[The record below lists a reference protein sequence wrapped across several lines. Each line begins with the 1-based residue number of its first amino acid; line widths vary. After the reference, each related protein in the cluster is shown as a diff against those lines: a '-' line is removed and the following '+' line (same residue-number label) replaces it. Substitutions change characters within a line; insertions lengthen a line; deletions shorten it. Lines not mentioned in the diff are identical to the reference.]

1 MVRWR
6 KLGILAGGGALP
18 ERIAASCEERAVAF
32 HIIRINGSP
41 GSSLETR
48 PGDDCGIGEIGK
60 ILRLLKA
67 EDCDAVVFAGTVERP
82 NFTALKVDWRGAAL
96 MPKIIAAAAT
106 GDGAL
111 LGVLVDTVEAEGFLV
126 IGADEA
132 VQGLEAP
139 AGALGAHHPDDNDFR
154 DMRKAAAVINALGP
168 FDVGQAAIVANG
180 LVIAIEAAEGT
191 DGMLQRC
198 AELSDDIKGG
208 ARAGILLKR
217 PKPGQELRI
226 DLPAIGP
233 ETIRK
238 AEKAGLRGVAVEAGF
253 ALIIDREEV
262 ISCADA
268 AGLFVYG
275 FSDADMREP

>member
-18 ERIAASCEERAVAF
+18 ERIAASCEARATAF
-32 HIIRINGSP
+32 HIIRINGSA

-48 PGDDCGIGEIGK
+48 PGDDCAIGEIGK
-60 ILRLLKA
+60 ILRLLKG
-67 EDCDAVVFAGTVERP
+67 EHCDAVVFAGTVERP

-139 AGALGAHHPDDNDFR
+139 AGAIGAHHPDDNDFR

-180 LVIAIEAAEGT
+180 LVVAIEAAEGT

-217 PKPGQELRI
+217 PKPGQELRV
-226 DLPAIGP
+226 DLPVIGP
-233 ETIRK
+233 ETIHK
-238 AEKAGLRGVAVEAGF
+238 ADNAGLRGVAVEAGF
-253 ALIIDREEV
+253 ALIIDRDDV
-262 ISCADA
+262 IKCADS

-275 FSDADMREP
+275 FSDADMRKP

>member
-1 MVRWR
+1 
-6 KLGILAGGGALP
+6 
-18 ERIAASCEERAVAF
+18 
-32 HIIRINGSP
+32 
-41 GSSLETR
+41 
-48 PGDDCGIGEIGK
+48 
-60 ILRLLKA
+60 
-67 EDCDAVVFAGTVERP
+67 
-82 NFTALKVDWRGAAL
+82 

-139 AGALGAHHPDDNDFR
+139 PGALGAHHPDENDFR
-154 DMRKAAAVINALGP
+154 DIRKAAAIINALGP
-168 FDVGQAAIVANG
+168 FDVGQAAVVADG

-191 DGMLQRC
+191 DGVLRRC
-198 AELSDDIKGG
+198 TELAADNGSGV
-208 ARAGILLKR
+208 RAGTLVKR
-217 PKPGQELRI
+217 PKPGQELRV

-253 ALIIDREEV
+253 ALVIDRDEV
-262 ISCADA
+262 VNCADK

-275 FSDADMREP
+275 FSDVDMGEP

>member
-18 ERIAASCEERAVAF
+18 ERIAASCAERAVAF
-32 HIIRINGSP
+32 HIIRINGSA
-41 GSSLETR
+41 GSLLETL

-67 EDCDAVVFAGTVERP
+67 EQCDAVVFAGTVKRP
-82 NFTALKVDWRGAAL
+82 NFAALKVDWRGAAL

-139 AGALGAHHPDDNDFR
+139 AGALGAHHPDENDFR

-180 LVIAIEAAEGT
+180 FVIAIEAAEGT
-191 DGMLQRC
+191 DGMLRRC
-198 AELSDDIKGG
+198 AELPGDVKGG
-208 ARAGILLKR
+208 AHAGILLKR
-217 PKPGQELRI
+217 PKPGQELRV
-226 DLPAIGP
+226 DLPVIGP
-233 ETIRK
+233 ETICK

-253 ALIIDREEV
+253 ALIIDRDEV
-262 ISCADA
+262 IKCADA
-268 AGLFVYG
+268 TRLFVYG
-275 FSDADMREP
+275 FSDVDMREP

>member
-18 ERIAASCEERAVAF
+18 ECIAESCAERAVAF
-32 HIIRINGSP
+32 HMIRIIGSAGPSLDALP
-41 GSSLETR
+41 GNN
-48 PGDDCGIGEIGK
+48 CGIGEIGK
-60 ILRLLKA
+60 ILRILKT
-67 EDCDAVVFAGTVERP
+67 ENCDAVVFAGAVKRP
-82 NFTALKVDWRGAAL
+82 NFASLKADWRGAAL

-139 AGALGAHHPDDNDFR
+139 PGALGAHHPDENDFR
-154 DMRKAAAVINALGP
+154 DIRKAAAIINALGP
-168 FDVGQAAIVANG
+168 FDVGQAAVVADG

-191 DGMLQRC
+191 DGVLRRC
-198 AELSDDIKGG
+198 TELAADNGSGV
-208 ARAGILLKR
+208 RAGTLVKR
-217 PKPGQELRI
+217 PKPGQEMRV

-253 ALIIDREEV
+253 ALIIDRDEV
-262 ISCADA
+262 VNCADK

-275 FSDADMREP
+275 FSDVDMEEP

>member
-18 ERIAASCEERAVAF
+18 ERIAASCAERAAEF
-32 HIIRINGSP
+32 HIIRIGGAASP
-41 GSSLETR
+41 ALASL

-67 EDCDAVVFAGTVERP
+67 ENCDAAVFAGTVKRP
-82 NFTALKVDWRGAAL
+82 NFTSLKVDWRGAAL

-132 VQGLEAP
+132 VQGLEASP
-139 AGALGAHHPDDNDFR
+139 GALGAHRPDDNDFR

-191 DGMLQRC
+191 DGMLRRC
-198 AELSDDIKGG
+198 AELADDVRGG
-208 ARAGILLKR
+208 SRAGILLKR
-217 PKPGQELRI
+217 PKPGQELRV
-226 DLPAIGP
+226 DLPVIGP

-253 ALIIDREEV
+253 ALIIDRDEV
-262 ISCADA
+262 IRCADE

-275 FSDADMREP
+275 FLDIDMRES